1 MTGAI
6 LKCAVENDAMAWLRL
21 KTGCGGAMIG
31 RIKVVIGQII
41 LSGGI

>member
-6 LKCAVENDAMAWLRL
+6 LKYAVANDAMAWLRL
-21 KTGCGGAMIG
+21 KMGCGGNMIG
-31 RIKVVIGQII
+31 RIKGVIWRII